1 MAQKQHKK
9 NKGLWIY
16 GTHPVEM
23 ALQNRR
29 RHIHEIW
36 CAKGVSDS
44 LKIPRDISLKTVTRD
59 QLDSLLGAGTL
70 HQGIAV
76 KCDPLPPVALEDIV
90 AHSHQQDATLIVLL
104 DQVTDPHN
112 IGAVLRSAA
121 AFNAAAVVVPDAGA
135 PEETGV
141 LAKSACGALELIP
154 FVRVTNLVRAMA
166 YLKKEHFWCVGMD
179 GYAKKT
185 IAEEKLP
192 SRCALVMG
200 SEGDGMRR
208 LTAENC
214 DYTVKLPMNKAV
226 ESLNVSNA
234 CAIALYEWHRLWG

>member
-70 HQGIAV
+70 HQG
-76 KCDPLPPVALEDIV
+76 
-90 AHSHQQDATLIVLL
+90 
-104 DQVTDPHN
+104 
-112 IGAVLRSAA
+112 
-121 AFNAAAVVVPDAGA
+121 
-135 PEETGV
+135 
-141 LAKSACGALELIP
+141 
-154 FVRVTNLVRAMA
+154 
-166 YLKKEHFWCVGMD
+166 
-179 GYAKKT
+179 
-185 IAEEKLP
+185 
-192 SRCALVMG
+192 
-200 SEGDGMRR
+200 
-208 LTAENC
+208 
-214 DYTVKLPMNKAV
+214 
-226 ESLNVSNA
+226 
-234 CAIALYEWHRLWG
+234 

>member
-9 NKGLWIY
+9 NKELWIY
-16 GTHPVEM
+16 GVHPVEM

-29 RHIHEIW
+29 RVVREIW
-36 CAKGVSDS
+36 IAKELPESVQVPKSVPVKS
-44 LKIPRDISLKTVTRD
+44 VTRD
-59 QLDSLLGAGTL
+59 QLDSVLGAGAL
-70 HQGIAV
+70 HQGIAAR
-76 KCDPLPPVALEDIV
+76 CDPLPPVALEDV
-90 AHSHQQDATLIVLL
+90 VDQSKHQDATLIVFL

-112 IGAVLRSAA
+112 IGAILRSAA

-135 PEETGV
+135 PDETGV
-141 LAKSACGALELIP
+141 LAKSASGALELIP
-154 FVRVTNLVRAMA
+154 LIRVPNLVRAME

-185 IAEEKLP
+185 IAEDKLP
-192 SRCALVMG
+192 SRCALIMG

-208 LTAENC
+208 LTSEKC

-234 CAIALYEWHRLWG
+234 CAIALYEWHRLHH